1 MSFLLLGLYI
11 CLTHA
16 AEDLVL
22 PIEFDRKL
30 AYGENQI
37 GATFLGDISYYYSS
51 RPSLLAKR
59 CNAIQYVQQVYD
71 LAFGMSLEEYLL
83 GKVDFRSRI
92 LWGVNQNF
100 TGGAG
105 FEFADVGVGGHGHE
119 ILDNNYFW
127 LREGWFD
134 LDLSRFMCVDKS
146 INLIMGRMPYSVGR
160 GISFGVVFAESPGY
174 IGTDSSPVI
183 EQFAP
188 AFLLTTEIF
197 SNKNHTMFGDIYC
210 AILNNYAGSY
220 EQNID
225 PIYSSRIWHCPD
237 EAERGFGH
245 INFALIGRLKYEATN
260 KYGVLN
266 IEPYALINV
275 NPEASIDIAS
285 FNFVDFSLTI
295 FNSFESAF
303 DLFDFTLKD
312 SNSSKLITIGCM
324 TNWLSDWF
332 SFNFEFAINKG
343 NLMSYGKDN
352 NSLFIN
358 NNFRFNDG
366 GDLNSFGLL
375 VCNSSVNSIED
386 FAEGRI
392 INKALASDKAQEII
406 DNSPK
411 GAEFNSDFLNKA
423 GESGVPL
430 LRNSS
435 FRFINPKKFD
445 YQGAMGVCDCA
456 FWLNDEFVSA
466 FTAGFTTGGSFD
478 IEQSGPERK
487 KFGQF
492 TAKYVPDYDLTGSY
506 GAFVSLQELYTGL
519 WVKSAFGMGGPYPR
533 PNKSIFWNYNA
544 GNVNNLIF
552 KELFNDLKFIGMSL
566 NLYFWKKLSLQANIL
581 NYWSFCNSET
591 LDLEQYQDNKLFE
604 QSLDQEIILAK
615 LPRHLGI
622 EIFLVANIDLSYL
635 SAFISWAVFFP
646 GERFYSSLLS
656 PLDYF
661 DAYYTLNCVKIE
673 NDNDSCFDDILS
685 TDITKF
691 NPSYLFNAGFSYTF

>member
-1 MSFLLLGLYI
+1 MKFILLVLLIFNLVYS
-11 CLTHA
+11 
-16 AEDLVL
+16 AEDLILVE
-22 PIEFDRKL
+22 EFDRKL
-30 AYGENQI
+30 VYGENQI
-37 GATFLGDISYYYSS
+37 GSSFYGDISYYYST
-51 RPSLLAKR
+51 RPSLLSKR

-83 GKVDFRSRI
+83 GKVDLRSRI
-92 LWGVNQNF
+92 LWGKNQNF
-100 TGGAG
+100 TASSG
-105 FEFADVGVGGHGHE
+105 FEFADVGVGSHGHE

-127 LREGWFD
+127 LREGWVD

-146 INLIMGRMPYSVGR
+146 INLLMGKIPYSVGR
-160 GISFGVVFAESPGY
+160 GISFGIVYAESPGY
-174 IGTDSSPVI
+174 IGTDSSAVI
-183 EQFAP
+183 DEFAP
-188 AFLLTTEIF
+188 AFLLTMEIF

-245 INFALIGRLKYEATN
+245 ISFALIGRLKYEATN

-266 IEPYALINV
+266 VEPYALLSI
-275 NPEASIDIAS
+275 NPEASINVPAFS
-285 FNFVDFSLTI
+285 FDDFI
-295 FNSFESAF
+295 NSFFNNIDTSF
-303 DLFDFTLKD
+303 DIPDFTLKD
-312 SNSSKLITIGCM
+312 LNSSKLITIGCM
-324 TNWLSDWF
+324 TNWLSDRF

-343 NLMSYGKDN
+343 GLKSYGKDN

-358 NNFRFNDG
+358 NNFRFFSDG
-366 GDLNSFGLL
+366 KLNSFGLL
-375 VCNSSVNSIED
+375 VCNSAVEEPIGGSVQEFIVNRVVADDSY
-386 FAEGRI
+386 
-392 INKALASDKAQEII
+392 QEII

-411 GAEFNSDFLNKA
+411 GAEYNGDYLD
-423 GESGVPL
+423 VPGPEAL
-430 LRNSS
+430 IRNSS
-435 FRFINPKKFD
+435 LRFINPKKFD

-456 FWLNDEFVSA
+456 FWLNDELVLA
-466 FTAGFTTGGSFD
+466 LTAGFTTGGSFD
-478 IEQSGPERK
+478 IEQSGPRRK
-487 KFGQF
+487 KFTNPG
-492 TAKYVPDYDLTGSY
+492 TKYIPDYDLTGSY

-533 PNKSIFWNYNA
+533 PNKSIFWNFNS

-552 KELFNDLKFIGMSL
+552 KELFNDLKFIGLSL
-566 NLYFWKKLSLQANIL
+566 NLYPLENVSFQANIL
-581 NYWSFCNSET
+581 NYWSFCTSET
-591 LDLEQYQDNKLFE
+591 LDTEDYDKSIKKFKDNPFLEIPL
-604 QSLDQEIILAK
+604 SS

-646 GERFYSSLLS
+646 GERYYSSALS

-661 DAYYTLNCVKIE
+661 DAYY
-673 NDNDSCFDDILS
+673 ILRCIS
-685 TDITKF
+685 LQSDCTDGFIFFTDTTKF